1 MSKLLI
7 VFEYSNS
14 RDLNLPTQCRD
25 PYFKK
30 GWGRCFVVSYWA
42 VSHMEGLRNKNKG
55 PVGGK
60 GRM

>member
-25 PYFKK
+25 PPLT
-30 GWGRCFVVSYWA
+30 CPVA
-42 VSHMEGLRNKNKG
+42 THTLRK
-55 PVGGK
+55 VGVGVLLSLT
-60 GRM
+60 GQ